1 MKFVQAVKELQQQV
15 LDGELTGWKR
25 EQQLAGNGLQMT
37 LSLETIQVQ
46 TALQLFNRGVG
57 GGVSVSAFENS
68 GWSGLAKG
76 NQRDS
81 DPTLGLS
88 RWVLIGFKAVQFGQ
102 SFM

>member
-46 TALQLFNRGVG
+46 TALQLFNKG
-57 GGVSVSAFENS
+57 GGWVAASWQ
-68 GWSGLAKG
+68 WSPDDT
-76 NQRDS
+76 QPRDIQV
-81 DPTLGLS
+81 G
-88 RWVLIGFKAVQFGQ
+88 
-102 SFM
+102 

>member
-46 TALQLFNRGVG
+46 TALQLSRGG
-57 GGVSVSAFENS
+57 
-68 GWSGLAKG
+68 
-76 NQRDS
+76 
-81 DPTLGLS
+81 
-88 RWVLIGFKAVQFGQ
+88 
-102 SFM
+102 